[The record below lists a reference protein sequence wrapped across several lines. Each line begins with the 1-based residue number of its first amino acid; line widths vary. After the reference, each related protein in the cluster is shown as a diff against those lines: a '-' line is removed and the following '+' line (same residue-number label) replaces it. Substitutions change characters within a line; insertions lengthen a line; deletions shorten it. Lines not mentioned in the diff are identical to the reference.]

1 MRHVSRFLWDQHVFD
16 KQSKA
21 DRVTHGSRLTC
32 DPIPDLTCDPILN
45 PPKVASLT
53 TLFPASLATLFLGT
67 NAKS

>member
-1 MRHVSRFLWDQHVFD
+1 MIPLAVVVFSDVLVSME
-16 KQSKA
+16 
-21 DRVTHGSRLTC
+21 VTAQAGSRLTC

-53 TLFPASLATLFLGT
+53 TLFPASLATLFLET